1 MVVRLK
7 ICAQSVDIRTTLSLL
22 RIEPCNAACGEG
34 ANDVRLRWSRGPT
47 QKRIVEGERRW
58 RRRTGL
64 RTSCTI
70 GQGPGCADERLQCF
84 TIEVVIQTV
93 EQSRS
98 HNMRVTVAVDLGYQQ
113 GISQPDTPRRNLL
126 FVPGDSA
133 SKLFFFLACF
143 LLPFRLSVSTSRAA
157 GCDGSHE
164 NQHQASQKASHKPKQ
179 TRTIERTGYTQQ
191 ASSNSS
197 QQSSSLL
204 DGAAVHIT
212 AILEHR

>member
-7 ICAQSVDIRTTLSLL
+7 ICAQSVDIRTTLSWL

-47 QKRIVEGERRW
+47 QKSIVEGERRW
-58 RRRTGL
+58 RCRRGL

-70 GQGPGCADERLQCF
+70 GQGPGCADERCQCF
-84 TIEVVIQTV
+84 TIEVVIQAV

-113 GISQPDTPRRNLL
+113 GISQPDTPRRKLL

-133 SKLFFFLACF
+133 SKLLSF
-143 LLPFRLSVSTSRAA
+143 LLAFSGLFVCPFPHHVQPDATARTKTSIKQVRKQATNQNK
-157 GCDGSHE
+157 HE
-164 NQHQASQKASHKPKQ
+164 
-179 TRTIERTGYTQQ
+179 R
-191 ASSNSS
+191 
-197 QQSSSLL
+197 
-204 DGAAVHIT
+204 
-212 AILEHR
+212 

>member
-7 ICAQSVDIRTTLSLL
+7 ICAQSVDIRTTLSWL

-34 ANDVRLRWSRGPT
+34 ANDVRLRLSRGPT

-58 RRRTGL
+58 RCRRGL

-113 GISQPDTPRRNLL
+113 GIS
-126 FVPGDSA
+126 
-133 SKLFFFLACF
+133 
-143 LLPFRLSVSTSRAA
+143 
-157 GCDGSHE
+157 
-164 NQHQASQKASHKPKQ
+164 
-179 TRTIERTGYTQQ
+179 
-191 ASSNSS
+191 
-197 QQSSSLL
+197 
-204 DGAAVHIT
+204 
-212 AILEHR
+212 